1 MTPAVAITREHVQH
15 TASLARLR
23 LSDEE
28 AERLTRELGR
38 ILEYIDQLDQVATS
52 GVPPTEHLGLEQ
64 LPFRPD
70 EAKAGLSHEQA
81 LREAPRKLDEGFA
94 VPAIMED

>member
-1 MTPAVAITREHVQH
+1 MTHVVAITRQDVLH

-38 ILEYIDQLDQVATS
+38 ILEHIDQLEQVATA

-70 EAKAGLSHEQA
+70 EPRSGLAHEDA
-81 LREAPRKLDEGFA
+81 LREAPSALDGGFA
-94 VPAIMED
+94 VPAFMED

>member
-1 MTPAVAITREHVQH
+1 VAITREHVLH

-23 LSDEE
+23 LSEQE

-38 ILEYIDQLDQVATS
+38 ILEHVDQLEQVDTA

-70 EAKAGLSHEQA
+70 QARTGLGHEAA
-81 LREAPRKLDEGFA
+81 LREAPAVHDQGFA
-94 VPAIMED
+94 VPAFMED